1 LNIAYQLLGGALLR
15 GGKPAEALSAFKT
28 AQAMSED
35 AVRAAPQ
42 DSQNRR
48 YIAYSLENI
57 GEILAHMGNRA
68 AGVDSLRRALQI
80 REEYAKASPSDL
92 EGMEDVAVA
101 ARKAAAVEAQLS
113 HFHEAHTLYRR
124 AQDVAEQIHRANPAF
139 RGIPEG
145 IGDPGALAQEIA
157 AADAAIARLAR

>member
-1 LNIAYQLLGGALLR
+1 
-15 GGKPAEALSAFKT
+15 
-28 AQAMSED
+28 MSED